1 MKEGAASPFG
11 AELENLIRAAYLAN
25 VTPVVKVPENNAAM
39 TASAINLGAK
49 IVEVPKISTREAA
62 AAASV
67 NEAISMGARGLLFG
81 QDDMT
86 MLRNASAKWVAEL
99 RNAIEEVS

>member
-1 MKEGAASPFG
+1 
-11 AELENLIRAAYLAN
+11 
-25 VTPVVKVPENNAAM
+25 VKVPGNNAAM

-49 IVEVPKISTREAA
+49 IVEVPKISTREDA

-86 MLRNASAKWVAEL
+86 LLRDASVKWVPEL
-99 RNAIEEVS
+99 RKAIEESS